1 MESKPIKIDNSKFQ
15 SKWESKLFW
24 AEITMGSAFV
34 IFVILFCVHQP
45 WLKWDYAIDNTKWGT
60 FGDFIGGVIGT
71 ACAYISLRLLVK
83 NLKEQEKANEYLK
96 ASNYRSSEVY
106 ELQLVHKNI
115 SSLSRLYRQIIN
127 GFKSKDGKCGVDAM
141 NAVAKELYD
150 NYVCSEKDNME
161 KRIEDARKLFDAQ
174 YITHRDTMAVYYR
187 LLYQIFQIIWQSELK
202 GDKKALLSKM
212 QRSQFA
218 ENELLLLRYNCLTP
232 NGMKM
237 RFYVNQ
243 FNLLKHL
250 PLSHL
255 LEFKKWVKDLDDV
268 QRNRLDTECVAL
280 KKCIKNMLIKDGKVE
295 VHNIEYSK
303 KYQGK
308 ITIPADKKE
317 CHFELV
323 RYTKEE
329 TSEDITSMD
338 QVLDKW
344 DDQKLRDFFVDFFMY
359 VFDYSNFSQFNNI
372 SELSI
377 THDIKTDNNGKKH
390 TIWTFV
396 RKDKSPLIV
405 SMPQDEDPQ
414 N

>member
-1 MESKPIKIDNSKFQ
+1 
-15 SKWESKLFW
+15 
-24 AEITMGSAFV
+24 MGSAFV

-161 KRIEDARKLFDAQ
+161 QRIEDARKLFDAQ
-174 YITHRDTMAVYYR
+174 YIMHRDTMAVYYR

-377 THDIKTDNNGKKH
+377 THDIKTENNGKKH
-390 TIWTFV
+390 TIWTLV

>member
-161 KRIEDARKLFDAQ
+161 QRIEDARKLFDAQ
-174 YITHRDTMAVYYR
+174 YIMHRDTMAVYYR

-377 THDIKTDNNGKKH
+377 THDIKTENNGKKH
-390 TIWTFV
+390 TIWTLV

>member
-1 MESKPIKIDNSKFQ
+1 
-15 SKWESKLFW
+15 
-24 AEITMGSAFV
+24 MGSAFV

-268 QRNRLDTECVAL
+268 QRNRLDTECVAI

-377 THDIKTDNNGKKH
+377 THDIKTENNGKKH
-390 TIWTFV
+390 TIWTLV

>member
-377 THDIKTDNNGKKH
+377 TQDIKTENNGKKH
-390 TIWTFV
+390 TIWTLV

>member
-24 AEITMGSAFV
+24 AEIIMGSAFV

-127 GFKSKDGKCGVDAM
+127 GFKSKDGKCGGDAM

-377 THDIKTDNNGKKH
+377 THDIKTENNGKKH
-390 TIWTFV
+390 TIWTLV

>member
-45 WLKWDYAIDNTKWGT
+45 WLKCDYAIDTTKWGT

-377 THDIKTDNNGKKH
+377 THDIKTENNGKKH
-390 TIWTFV
+390 TIWTLV

>member
-377 THDIKTDNNGKKH
+377 THDIKTENNGKKH
-390 TIWTFV
+390 TIWTLV

>member
-268 QRNRLDTECVAL
+268 QRNRLDTECVAI

-377 THDIKTDNNGKKH
+377 THDIKTENNGKKH
-390 TIWTFV
+390 TIWTLV